1 MKTIKFL
8 LPVFI
13 LLALSL
19 PVFSQK
25 YKTAADTVKL
35 NKEFVKVSNDIAELN
50 SKLTIA
56 QNNLPGYHKKADQAD
71 VDAQKSAEASSRQA
85 DKATSGDMGD
95 ARSAKKKAR
104 KAFNRAEDAQDA
116 NKNIR
121 KQEKKIAK
129 LSAQLEKKQKRMQEL
144 EEMKMAIINS
154 AQ

>member
-8 LPVFI
+8 LPVLI
-13 LLALSL
+13 LLALNL
-19 PVFSQK
+19 PAFSQK

-71 VDAQKSAEASSRQA
+71 ADAQQSADASSRQA
-85 DKATSGDMGD
+85 DKATSGDIAD
-95 ARSAKKKAR
+95 VRSAKKKAR
-104 KAFNRAEDAQDA
+104 KAYNRAEDAQDA
-116 NKNIR
+116 NKNIK

-129 LSAQLEKKQKRMQEL
+129 LSAQLEKKQQRIREL
-144 EEMKMAIINS
+144 EEMRNAIINMPI
-154 AQ
+154 